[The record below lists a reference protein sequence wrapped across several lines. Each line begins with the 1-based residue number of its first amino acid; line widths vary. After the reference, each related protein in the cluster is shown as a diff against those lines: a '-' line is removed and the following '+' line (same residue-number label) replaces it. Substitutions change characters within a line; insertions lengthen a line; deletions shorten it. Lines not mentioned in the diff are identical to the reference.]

1 MFGSIFVMALV
12 PWLDT
17 SATRSGRYRPMFQK
31 CFWLLGVAFLV
42 LMWCGAQNPDYI
54 IAGMSEGGGMMVMEE
69 AGPGITPFVTVTN
82 LALIATIYWFA
93 YFLIILPV
101 LGRLETPRPVPVSI
115 EADFDAHYPVGKSG
129 GKGSAKAG
137 VKSVA
142 VSGQPVAKKRGRP
155 AGSKNKPKSA
165 SKKAAKKPNTKG

>member
-1 MFGSIFVMALV
+1 
-12 PWLDT
+12 
-17 SATRSGRYRPMFQK
+17 
-31 CFWLLGVAFLV
+31 
-42 LMWCGAQNPDYI
+42 
-54 IAGMSEGGGMMVMEE
+54 MMVMEE

-101 LGRLETPRPVPVSI
+101 LGRLETPKPVPVSI
-115 EADFDAHYPVGKSG
+115 EADFDAHYPVGVK
-129 GKGSAKAG
+129 GKGG

-142 VSGQPVAKKRGRP
+142 VARQPVAKKRGRP